1 MTVAIRDD
9 FDSALIDLEKSKKLC
24 EQLMKT
30 PHYSKLGEVGIFTII
45 QKAKSTGLNVIE
57 ALNGGMYFVNGKVEL
72 TSNTMNYLIRAKG
85 HSITKD
91 SRSDKNVCIL
101 HGKRID
107 NGDTWTSSFSIE
119 EAKMAGIYK
128 NAWEKYPQRM
138 LFARALSIL
147 ARELFP
153 DVIKGCYVEG
163 EISQSTLDVSSSSES
178 FKEISF
184 EKKLEVDSSEIN
196 YLTSILDLDIDYKE
210 KILKRIKELGF
221 KDFYEL
227 PRKLY
232 DTILQS
238 AKEKFDSEYEDKKLV
253 NSESSI

>member
-163 EISQSTLDVSSSSES
+163 EISHSTMDLHSHNEPIT
-178 FKEISF
+178 EILM
-184 EKKLEVDSSEIN
+184 ENKPEVDSVEID
-196 YLTSILDLDIDYKE
+196 YLVSILDLDVEYKE
-210 KILKRIKELGF
+210 KILKRIAALGF
-221 KDFYEL
+221 KSFYDI

-238 AKEKFDSEYEDKKLV
+238 SKEKFDSEYQSKNPE
-253 NSESSI
+253 N

>member
-1 MTVAIRDD
+1 MTIAIRDD

-57 ALNGGMYFVNGKVEL
+57 ALNGGMYFINGKVEL

-163 EISQSTLDVSSSSES
+163 EISNSTIDSTSFNES
-178 FKEISF
+178 
-184 EKKLEVDSSEIN
+184 VSEIAIEN
-196 YLTSILDLDIDYKE
+196 KPEVNASEIDYLIALLELDIDYKE
-210 KILKRIKELGF
+210 KIFNRTRALGF
-221 KDFYEL
+221 KNFYDI

-232 DTILQS
+232 ETILQ
-238 AKEKFDSEYEDKKLV
+238 ATKEKFDSENHSKL
-253 NSESSI
+253 SIDQEKN